1 VKVVNKEKPFDLDH
15 LLFADFRPNQCP
27 KQPIRRS
34 EMSDP
39 ESEGDS
45 IIVGPWTQAG
55 RNLEHYFGNL
65 VRTLLLLSQTIVP
78 LFPIYFGNNVG
89 PHSWPGDGELI
100 PKDTMLKLAY
110 LPDFPNKPGPERHK

>member
-1 VKVVNKEKPFDLDH
+1 VVNKEKPFDLDH

-27 KQPIRRS
+27 KQFIQHS

-65 VRTLLLLSQTIVP
+65 VRTLLLLLQTTVP
-78 LFPIYFGNNVG
+78 LSPIYFGNNVG
-89 PHSWPGDGELI
+89 PRSWPGDGELI
-100 PKDTMLKLAY
+100 PRTTMLKLAY
-110 LPDFPNKPGPERHK
+110 PPDFANKPGPERHK

>member
-1 VKVVNKEKPFDLDH
+1 
-15 LLFADFRPNQCP
+15 
-27 KQPIRRS
+27 
-34 EMSDP
+34 MSDP

-65 VRTLLLLSQTIVP
+65 VRTLLLLLQTTVP

-89 PHSWPGDGELI
+89 PRSWPGDGELI
-100 PKDTMLKLAY
+100 PRTTMLKLAY
-110 LPDFPNKPGPERHK
+110 PPDFANKPGPERHK